1 VGGRQVL
8 LWSSATFWTIRA
20 ELPPIQERAE
30 HDPALAAATSATEGG
45 VPMGAHS
52 DLMETIERAKETMTV
67 RRVFGDPVEKDGV
80 TIVPA
85 ARVQG
90 GAGGGGGEGPEG
102 QGSGMGSGF
111 GVNAR
116 PVGAFVIKGEDVQW
130 RPAIDVNKVILGA
143 QLVAIAALLLAGAVV
158 RARKAVVLQHA

>member
-1 VGGRQVL
+1 
-8 LWSSATFWTIRA
+8 
-20 ELPPIQERAE
+20 
-30 HDPALAAATSATEGG
+30 
-45 VPMGAHS
+45 MGAHS
-52 DLMETIERAKETMTV
+52 DLMETIERAKDTMTV

-130 RPAIDVNKVILGA
+130 RPAVDVNKVIMGA
-143 QLVAIAALLLAGAVV
+143 QLVAVAALLLAGAVV
-158 RARKAVVLQHA
+158 RARRAVIIQDGNAA